1 MLWQDPHQTY
11 HCFVTFLQ
19 IRVPLGWRADNK
31 KAHQVFSAKIY
42 WLSDDVG
49 TRPARQWNPLPFKN
63 RYATQ
68 ATLVLFLFLFLG
80 NIVVA
85 SDSFRVVVVCRLI
98 VRQGLK
104 LTREGGLVGW
114 LLLRCQLASETKQLS
129 HQFIKIGCQ
138 NLILQCLSIQT
149 SMGMWFAVTATRHIW
164 YITWSSY
171 HVPCLQCGTVNMH
184 RSTLWISLY
193 YLTWTCF
200 SSKLFF
206 DTYIW
211 YSFTVVKLSGGKP
224 IHLLA
229 SNLKTLVTKT

>member
-104 LTREGGLVGW
+104 LTREGGVGW
-114 LLLRCQLASETKQLS
+114 LVVVEVPAGIWNKT
-129 HQFIKIGCQ
+129 IKSPVHKDW
-138 NLILQCLSIQT
+138 L
-149 SMGMWFAVTATRHIW
+149 
-164 YITWSSY
+164 
-171 HVPCLQCGTVNMH
+171 P
-184 RSTLWISLY
+184 
-193 YLTWTCF
+193 
-200 SSKLFF
+200 KF
-206 DTYIW
+206 DTSVLVHTNKYGHVICCDCHKT
-211 YSFTVVKLSGGKP
+211 YM
-224 IHLLA
+224 IHYM
-229 SNLKTLVTKT
+229 K